1 MKGGTKM
8 KYFSNST
15 AENVAREEDMEQ
27 LKPKEAYVEQKKV
40 VVPEHL
46 TFGTNVLEN
55 DGGEIGRPVL

>member
-1 MKGGTKM
+1 M
-8 KYFSNST
+8 KYFSNSS
-15 AENVAREEDMEQ
+15 AENVAREENMEQ
-27 LKPKEAYVEQKKV
+27 LKPKEAYVEQKK